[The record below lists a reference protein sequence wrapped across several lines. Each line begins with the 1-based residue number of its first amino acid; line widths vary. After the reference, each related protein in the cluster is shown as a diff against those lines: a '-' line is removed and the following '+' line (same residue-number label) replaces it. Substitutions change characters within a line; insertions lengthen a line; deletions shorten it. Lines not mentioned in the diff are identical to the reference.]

1 MTKSHKSNPNE
12 YRFKIDA
19 YSPETMP
26 LPVLIEY
33 LKDVAEILGED
44 HSTHLIRIEKGSTCP
59 VIKIDAEAVPKIH
72 KRAEEIKTGDAPPK
86 VIEAFNRLTQ
96 RLRNDNA
103 QSGGIISP
111 NGENLIVFPVKETP
125 PLGYGPF
132 NQQGVIDGI
141 PVMIGGTREQVPIH
155 LEGRG
160 GETYVCYTNRA
171 IAKRIAAHFFTTIIR
186 AEGNGRWIRHAEGQW
201 EMKTFKITDFTPLT
215 DESNI
220 SLRKSID
227 KIRAIPAKWKELS
240 DPVAELKRI
249 RYGS

>member
-1 MTKSHKSNPNE
+1 MTKSRKPNPNE

-19 YSPETMP
+19 YSPDTMP
-26 LPVLIEY
+26 LSVLIEY
-33 LKDVAEILGED
+33 LKDATELLGED
-44 HSTHLIRIEKGSTCP
+44 NGTHLIRIEKGSTCP
-59 VIKIDAEAVPKIH
+59 VIKIDDEAIPKVH
-72 KRAEEIKTGDAPPK
+72 KRVEDIITGDAPPK
-86 VIEAFNRLTQ
+86 AIEAFNRLTQ

-103 QSGGIISP
+103 KSGGIIAP
-111 NGENLIVFPVKETP
+111 NGDKLIMFPVHESP

-160 GETYVCYTNRA
+160 GETYVCHTSRA

-186 AEGNGRWIRHAEGQW
+186 ADGIGRWVRHPEGQW
-201 EMKTFKITDFTPLT
+201 EMKTFKINDFMPLT
-215 DESNI
+215 DEADI
-220 SLRKSID
+220 SLRKSIA